1 MTCKSR
7 IFFALFL
14 FVIVSTLLGKVSSD
28 DQLSTIMDSIRQR
41 YGEATGLNAEYTR
54 EAISKTM
61 VALGV
66 TERHDVA
73 QGRLYFKS
81 PHSLRLEQVSPQEE
95 LLLTDGETLWW
106 YIPEKKEAYKYSAEK
121 FGKELRLLGEVLRGL
136 KGSKDNFLIDLTQD
150 PETKTHQLILRPEPP
165 WQDID
170 HLEVVLGQ
178 GDLVISEVNIYNSI
192 GGLTR
197 FFLSDWQENVPLH
210 EASFT
215 FSPPPGIEI
224 IEK

>member
-1 MTCKSR
+1 VTCKSR
-7 IFFALFL
+7 IFFPLFL
-14 FVIVSTLLGKVSSD
+14 FFLGSALLGKASPD
-28 DQLSTIMDSIRQR
+28 DQISTIMNSIRQR
-41 YGEATGLNAEYTR
+41 YGEALGLNAEYTR

-73 QGRLYFKS
+73 QGRLFFKP
-81 PHSLRLEQVSPQEE
+81 PHSIRLEQASPQEE

-106 YIPEKKEAYKYSAEK
+106 YLPEKREAYKYAADK
-121 FGKELRLLGEVLRGL
+121 FGKELRLLVEVLRGL
-136 KGSKDNFLIDLTQD
+136 KGSKDHFLIDLTQN

-170 HLEVVLGQ
+170 HLEVVLRQ
-178 GDLVISEVNIYNSI
+178 GDLVISQVTIFNSI

-197 FFLSDWQENVPLH
+197 FLLSDWQENVPLY
-210 EASFT
+210 EGSFT
-215 FSPPPGIEI
+215 FSPPPGTKV

>member
-1 MTCKSR
+1 LTCKSR
-7 IFFALFL
+7 IFFALFF
-14 FVIVSTLLGKVSSD
+14 FVIGSTLLGNASPD
-28 DQLSTIMDSIRQR
+28 DQLSTIMDRIRQR

-81 PHSLRLEQVSPQEE
+81 PNSLRLEQVSPQEE

-136 KGSKDNFLIDLTQD
+136 KGSRDNFLIDLTQD
-150 PETKTHQLILRPEPP
+150 TKTKTHQLILRPEPP